1 LPVYGIRLWQLSRKL
16 QKTSTGEKESMTPQA
31 QSVASVKRTLRVRVP
46 IDRAFRVLTEKMGA
60 WWPATHH
67 IGKTPFTE
75 VVVEPRAGG
84 RWFERGSDGAEC
96 EWGTVLVYEPP
107 KRVVF
112 SWHLQKDWKFDPD
125 MSRASEV
132 FFEFVAEGPETT
144 RLDFE
149 HRHLERH
156 GEGWEKIRDGVKEG
170 WGAVLEPYA
179 RLLETTKSDPNLFK

>member
-1 LPVYGIRLWQLSRKL
+1 
-16 QKTSTGEKESMTPQA
+16 MTPQTA
-31 QSVASVKRTLRVRVP
+31 PTASVKLTLRVGVP

-67 IGKTPFTE
+67 IGKTDFAD

-84 RWFERGSDGAEC
+84 RWYERGTDGEEC
-96 EWGTVLVYEPP
+96 QWGTVLVYEPP

-112 SWHLQKDWKFDPD
+112 SWHLQTDWKFDPD
-125 MSRASEV
+125 MKRASEV
-132 FFEFVAEGPETT
+132 VFEFVAEGPETT

-156 GEGWEKIRDGVKEG
+156 GDGWEKMRDSVKNG
-170 WGAVLEPYA
+170 WGQVLLPYD
-179 RLLETTKSDPNLFK
+179 RLLEDTKTDPNF

>member
-1 LPVYGIRLWQLSRKL
+1 
-16 QKTSTGEKESMTPQA
+16 MTPQA
-31 QSVASVKRTLRVRVP
+31 QSAASVKRTLRVGVP

-132 FFEFVAEGPETT
+132 CFEFVAEGPETT

-156 GEGWEKIRDGVKEG
+156 GEDWEKIRDGVKEG

-179 RLLETTKSDPNLFK
+179 RLLETTKSDPILFK